1 LFSRWLAA
9 STFEIVPANMA
20 QSQYLTAPIKTDKM
34 PPGVVYIV
42 GNEAA
47 ERFSY
52 YGMNSILV
60 IFMTTYLLSAQGQPD
75 HMTGPQA
82 DAWYHTFVSCLYFL
96 PILGAL
102 LGDALLGKYRT
113 ILFLSI
119 VYCFGHLALAI
130 NHTRLGLAVGLGL
143 IALGAGGIKP
153 CVSANVG
160 DQFGPSNQHLLSRVF
175 SWFYFSINFGSAF
188 STLLIPWLLDPY
200 KVTAEQ
206 AAFWPAWL
214 VQFLEKVHGPDI
226 AFGTP
231 GLLMLVATVVFW
243 LGRKKFVHLPPAG
256 LSRYIQEIS
265 QKENLK
271 ALGNLLILV
280 PFAAIFW
287 ALWQQNFSS
296 WVLQSEK
303 MDRHLFGIDWK
314 PAQIQTVN
322 PIFILIMLPLFSYM
336 IYPAI
341 EKVFRLTPLRKI
353 GIGLFT
359 TALAFAIVGWIQVRI
374 DAGQTPHIIW
384 QILAFVALTAAEV
397 MVSVTHLEFAY
408 TQAPKKLK
416 SLVMCTYLGAVALG
430 NLFTAFVNFFI
441 QNPDGSVKLKGASY
455 FFFFVIVMLITSL
468 LFLFFARFY
477 QGKTY
482 IQDQAPA

>member
-1 LFSRWLAA
+1 
-9 STFEIVPANMA
+9 
-20 QSQYLTAPIKTDKM
+20 M
-34 PPGVVYIV
+34 PPGVPYIV

-52 YGMNSILV
+52 YGMNGILV
-60 IFMTTYLLSAQGQPD
+60 VFMTQYLLNPQGQPD
-75 HMTGPQA
+75 HLGEAQA

-96 PILGAL
+96 PIMGAV

-113 ILFLSI
+113 ILILSV

-130 NHTRLGLAVGLGL
+130 DHTRLGLTVGLGL

-160 DQFGPSNQHLLSRVF
+160 DQFGASNQHLLSRVF

-188 STLLIPWLLDPY
+188 STLLIPWMLDPY
-200 KVTAEQ
+200 QVSAQQ
-206 AAFWPAWL
+206 AATLPAWVVWL
-214 VQFLEKVHGPDI
+214 LEKLHGPDI

-231 GLLMLVATVVFW
+231 GILMFIATAIFW
-243 LGRKKFVHLPPAG
+243 LGRNKFVHLPPVG
-256 LSRYIQEIS
+256 LRRYADEIRRP
-265 QKENLK
+265 ENLK
-271 ALGNLLILV
+271 ALRNLLILV

-287 ALWQQNFSS
+287 SLWQQNFSS
-296 WVLQSEK
+296 WVIQSEK
-303 MDRHLFGIDWK
+303 MNRLLFGIEWK

-322 PIFILIMLPLFSYM
+322 PIFILVMLPLFSYVL
-336 IYPAI
+336 YPLLGI
-341 EKVFRLTPLRKI
+341 FFRVTPLRKF
-353 GIGLFT
+353 GMGLFI
-359 TALAFAIVGWIQVRI
+359 TALSFVIVGWIQTRI
-374 DAGQTPHIIW
+374 DAGETPHILW

-416 SLVMCTYLGAVALG
+416 SLVMCTYLGAASLG
-430 NLFTAFVNFFI
+430 NVFTAAVNFFI
-441 QNPDGSVKLKGASY
+441 QNPDGTVKLKGANYFY
-455 FFFFVIVMLITSL
+455 FFVMVMLVTSV
-468 LFLFFARFY
+468 LFLVFARFY

-482 IQDQAPA
+482 VQDEAAA

>member
-1 LFSRWLAA
+1 MPKQ
-9 STFEIVPANMA
+9 E
-20 QSQYLTAPIKTDKM
+20 YLTAPLKTDRM
-34 PPGVVYIV
+34 PPGVPFIV

-60 IFMTTYLLSAQGQPD
+60 VFMTKYLVDSHGRPDLMSAA
-75 HMTGPQA
+75 QA

-96 PILGAL
+96 PLLGAF

-130 NHTRLGLAVGLGL
+130 GHTRLGLVVGLGL

-160 DQFGPSNQHLLSRVF
+160 DQFGASNQHLLTRVF

-188 STLLIPWLLDPY
+188 STILIPELLD
-200 KVTAEQ
+200 KRS
-206 AAFWPAWL
+206 
-214 VQFLEKVHGPDI
+214 PDI

-231 GLLMLVATVVFW
+231 GLLMLIATVVFF
-243 LGRKKFVHLPPAG
+243 LGRKKFVHIPPAG
-256 LSRYIQEIS
+256 VRNYVRELRTP
-265 QKENLK
+265 ENLK

-280 PFAAIFW
+280 PFGAMFW

-296 WVLQSEK
+296 WVVQADK
-303 MDRHLFGIDWK
+303 MDRHLFNREWL

-322 PIFILIMLPLFSYM
+322 PIFILLMLPLFSYV
-336 IYPAI
+336 IYPTVG
-341 EKVFRLTPLRKI
+341 KFFPLTPLRKF
-353 GIGLFT
+353 GTGLFT
-359 TALAFAIVGWIQVRI
+359 TALAFMVVGWIQVRI
-374 DAGQTPHIIW
+374 DAGQQPHIIW
-384 QILAFVALTAAEV
+384 QILAFLVLTAGEV

-408 TQAPKKLK
+408 TQAPTKMK
-416 SLVMCTYLGAVALG
+416 SLVMCTYLGAIALG
-430 NLFTAFVNFFI
+430 NVFTAAVNFLM
-441 QNPDGSVKLKGASY
+441 QNPDGTVKLAGASY
-455 FFFFVIVMLITSL
+455 FFFFAKIMLGTAV
-468 LFLFFARFY
+468 LFLFVAGFY
-477 QGKTY
+477 RGKTH
-482 IQDQAPA
+482 IQDQAAPQPA